1 MDACALPKTKLI
13 SITVEK
19 DQTENA
25 STTHIL
31 DKLKT
36 GTLRK
41 EKCARWT
48 TESTV
53 NPTNNA
59 KEKAFAT
66 KNTPTSSW
74 EEKNGATTTQEPV
87 DATAEKNQRTTSVN
101 SVLMFKSS

>member
-1 MDACALPKTKLI
+1 MDACASPKNKLI
-13 SITVEK
+13 SIAVEK

-25 STTHIL
+25 TTTHIL

-48 TESTV
+48 KESGA

-59 KEKAFAT
+59 KEKTFAT

-74 EEKNGATTTQEPV
+74 EEMNTATTTKV

-101 SVLMFKSS
+101 SALMSKSS